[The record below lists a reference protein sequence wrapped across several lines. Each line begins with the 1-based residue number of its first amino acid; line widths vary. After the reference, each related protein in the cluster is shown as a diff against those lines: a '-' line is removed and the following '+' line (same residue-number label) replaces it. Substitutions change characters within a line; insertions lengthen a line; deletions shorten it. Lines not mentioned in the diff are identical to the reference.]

1 MSAALRIMLIVC
13 SLFMIL
19 YVRRKIK
26 KAGMRMENGIIWL
39 LASIVFLI
47 ISIWPEIIYKV
58 CKLFGIMSP
67 TNLVYLLVIA
77 FLLLLVFYNAIKI
90 STLESRLDHLA
101 QEIALRDQRFIGM
114 ETEEKRILRE
124 QEQEQH
130 QTTNE

>member
-1 MSAALRIMLIVC
+1 MSAALRVMLILC

-39 LASIVFLI
+39 LSSIVFLV
-47 ISIWPEIIYKV
+47 ISIWPEIVYKA
-58 CKLFGIMSP
+58 CQLFGIISP

-90 STLESRLDHLA
+90 SSLESRLDQLA
-101 QEIALRDQRFIGM
+101 QEVALRDQRFIGM
-114 ETEEKRILRE
+114 ETEEERILKDQRE
-124 QEQEQH
+124 SEQ
-130 QTTNE
+130 

>member
-1 MSAALRIMLIVC
+1 MSAPLRIMLILC
-13 SLFMIL
+13 SLVMIL
-19 YVRRKIK
+19 YVWRKIK